1 MLNMETLFLFYSK
14 KIKCPLK
21 SSEQDIKKVVFSFF
35 CKCIK
40 KCKQRKVIEPKT
52 KKRELATF
60 FRVFLKASHIFNP
73 FFFYLFLSETFISF
87 FLDHRKKKHF
97 FYSIMVT
104 SMLMYWNTCGLFSSL
119 LNWLAI

>member
-60 FRVFLKASHIFNP
+60 FRVFFK
-73 FFFYLFLSETFISF
+73 SF
-87 FLDHRKKKHF
+87 P
-97 FYSIMVT
+97 YI
-104 SMLMYWNTCGLFSSL
+104 
-119 LNWLAI
+119 